1 VIREQESGVYTVNA
15 RGSMNKVPYSSYNFN
30 ISFPCGPENTEKLI
44 TASLGEL
51 NKIIANGP
59 TQVDLDKFK
68 QAEILEYR
76 KQMKENRYWMSNFTK
91 CYNNS
96 SKPED
101 ILELEAKINAVTVAQ
116 IQEVAKKYLAKDKT
130 IGVLMPE

>member
-1 VIREQESGVYTVNA
+1 
-15 RGSMNKVPYSSYNFN
+15 MNKVPAGYYTFT

-68 QAEILEYR
+68 QAELLEYK
-76 KQMKENRYWMSNFTK
+76 KQMKENRYLFKEKM
-91 CYNNS
+91 
-96 SKPED
+96 
-101 ILELEAKINAVTVAQ
+101 Q
-116 IQEVAKKYLAKDKT
+116 
-130 IGVLMPE
+130 

>member
-1 VIREQESGVYTVNA
+1 
-15 RGSMNKVPYSSYNFN
+15 
-30 ISFPCGPENTEKLI
+30 
-44 TASLGEL
+44 L

-68 QAEILEYR
+68 QAELLEYK
-76 KQMKENRYWMSNFTK
+76 KQMKENRYWLSNFTK
-91 CYNNS
+91 CYTNG

-101 ILELEAKINAVTVAQ
+101 ILELEAKINSVTVAQ
-116 IQEVAKKYLAKDKT
+116 IQEVAKKYLAKDKA